1 MAKNKHRLLSLP
13 TTLALLFGIFPGSLL
28 WAQDAESEALPTE
41 KLEPIVAVA
50 SATPRS
56 IEEIAAT
63 VWFIDSKRIAQSSA
77 MGKTLGQILGD
88 EIPGLDASSGG
99 RTNNGQNL
107 RGRGILVM
115 IDGVSLNSSRQI
127 SRQLDSIYPNNIE
140 RVEVLSGA
148 SAVYGGGATGGII
161 NIVTKKSDSGIQGS
175 FSVNGVSGFKGGQD
189 GDYSMSAEVSG
200 GNERMSARGAISL
213 GRNRATYNADG
224 ELIVPDI
231 TQGSLQ
237 YNRTADIMGSTRFN
251 FDNDKALDLSVQYYE
266 SKQRN
271 RYGLNFGK
279 NFKSFPNFEISDGY
293 EADRQG
299 ATRRWAI
306 NAQYSDQDFLGHRW
320 YSQLSWR
327 REVLD
332 FIPFIYT
339 RPAPY
344 FAASQQTTS
353 VLSARTALEKQWNN
367 LKFTYGFDGYIDRL
381 DSNQIIFD
389 RKMSAASGGLINERY
404 KEIGRY
410 PGTRVSSAAGFL
422 QLDYAISPQW
432 QVSGGYRYQYLKNR
446 IDDFIGAAQQTRLA
460 LGLGR
465 SADHIAGGTNS
476 YRVGLWNLGTVYKFS
491 PQTRLW
497 ANFSQGF
504 ELPDPA
510 KFYGQGKYVF
520 SQGHYK
526 LVNGSNVS
534 GSRLKGIKTDSFEVG
549 GRYADSSAE
558 AQISAFYSISD
569 GSIDYDRKTLLIT
582 QSDNKK
588 RIFGVDGKV
597 SYWLTKQLQLGGLG
611 HYVNTR
617 IKSGDRWAKAS
628 ITDAS
633 PSKASVWALW
643 RTGTFDAKIQAN
655 RIFSMEDG
663 SGHRL
668 NGYTTVDA
676 SYLQQLGRGE
686 ITIGIQNLFNKKYT
700 TVWGQRAKVFYAVGG
715 IPESMFDYQGR
726 GRTFSLGYTYAF

>member
-1 MAKNKHRLLSLP
+1 MAKNKHRLSFLP
-13 TTLALLFGIFPGSLL
+13 TTLSLLFGTFQSSAVC
-28 WAQDAESEALPTE
+28 AQQMENQPLPTE

-63 VWFIDSKRIAQSSA
+63 VWFIDGNSIARSSA

-127 SRQLDSIYPNNIE
+127 SRQLDSISTKNID

-161 NIVTKKSDSGIQGS
+161 NIVTKKSDSGLHGS
-175 FSVNGVSGFKGGQD
+175 FSLNGVSGFKDRQD
-189 GDYSMSAEVSG
+189 GDFEMSADVSG
-200 GNERMSARGAISL
+200 GNDSVSARGAISL
-213 GRNRATYNADG
+213 GRNRASYDAHGD
-224 ELIVPDI
+224 LIVPDI

-237 YNRTADIMGSTRFN
+237 YNRTADILGSTRFN
-251 FDNDKALDLSVQYYE
+251 FDKDKALDLSVQYYE

-279 NFKSFPNFEISDGY
+279 NFKNFPDFEVSDGY

-299 ATRRWAI
+299 ETRRWTI
-306 NAQYSDQDFLGHRW
+306 NAQYSDQNFLGHRW

-332 FIPFIYT
+332 FIPFVYT
-339 RPAPY
+339 RPVPY
-344 FAASQQTTS
+344 FAASQQTTTVFS
-353 VLSARTALEKQWNN
+353 GRTALEKQWNN
-367 LKFTYGFDGYIDRL
+367 FKFTYGFDGYIDKL

-389 RKMSAASGGLINERY
+389 REVSAASGGMINERY
-404 KEIGRY
+404 KEVGRY

-422 QLDYAISPQW
+422 QLDYSISSQW
-432 QVSGGYRYQYLKNR
+432 QVSGGYRYQYLKNK
-446 IDDFIGAAQQTRLA
+446 IDNFIGASQQTRMA
-460 LGLGR
+460 LGFGR
-465 SADHIAGGTNS
+465 SADQIAGGTNS
-476 YRVGLWNLGTVYKFS
+476 YRVGLWNFGAVYKLS
-491 PQTRLW
+491 PRARMW

-520 SQGHYK
+520 SQNHYK
-526 LVNGSNVS
+526 LINGSNVS
-534 GSRLKGIKTDSFEVG
+534 GSRLKGIKTDSVEVG
-549 GRYADSSAE
+549 GRYADGGIDM
-558 AQISAFYSISD
+558 QVSAFYSISD

-588 RIFGVDGKV
+588 RIYGLDGKI
-597 SYWLTKQLQLGGLG
+597 SYWLTKQLQFGGLG

-617 IKSGDRWAKAS
+617 IKTGEGWVKAN

-633 PSKASVWALW
+633 PSKASIWALW
-643 RTGTFDAKIQAN
+643 RNGTFDAKIQAN
-655 RIFSMEDG
+655 RVFSMEDG

-676 SYLQQLGRGE
+676 SYLQKLGRGQV
-686 ITIGIQNLFNKKYT
+686 TLGIQNLFNRKYT
-700 TVWGQRAKVFYAVGG
+700 TVWGQRAKVFYATGG

-726 GRTFSLGYTYAF
+726 GRTFSLGYTYVF